1 LNDLLYNNGT
11 DLSGDETQMITTTR
25 TTVLPL
31 NETNAVIDEHMH
43 VKDYELVT
51 DDNKIV

>member
-1 LNDLLYNNGT
+1 M
-11 DLSGDETQMITTTR
+11 SGDETQMITTTR